1 MKKSKSNAAAH
12 TLEKKSQQDQI
23 LDRLFDY
30 FSKPKGEKP
39 SSDSEIE
46 VNFYRS
52 TLTEFP
58 RNFHNDEYAGINVI
72 MLLQEQDAA
81 ASKIP
86 IYSTF
91 KQAATLLEQHKE
103 QLPPKSATFDPT
115 KPLKGIKLN
124 AQVVKYLATYKKDG
138 QAISQTLFERETKGM
153 SFNEMREKGYKKR
166 SGLKLYKVFPIEKI
180 KHLLPQSYIDERP
193 YFAKQDQ
200 LEKQVMSDE
209 LKDEQFVKK
218 ALTIIEA
225 MGVPVIEKNEGR
237 AYYSPRKHEIVIPPR
252 NKFKCDKSF
261 LAVVLHEL
269 SHSTSK
275 ALNRDMSSAFGTAG
289 YAKEEII
296 AETATMF
303 NCLNEGL
310 ETFSSHCRYIE
321 GWASNFADKK
331 KVLLSICKQAKE
343 AQQYITDK
351 VAGHKLKLANQASY
365 TIPRQLEQDAN
376 FSPKYCQELRE
387 FINIQADSYGTM
399 IPLRNK
405 KIVGLN
411 RISKGVEV
419 FTEHKSVKIYGPV
432 AKALENKLSDLE
444 MKQELFNETELT
456 IAPLEQQT
464 VKQTSSNRLSMK

>member
-1 MKKSKSNAAAH
+1 MKKTRSSAVY
-12 TLEKKSQQDQI
+12 TTEKKSHQDQI

-39 SSDSEIE
+39 SSDSDIEIS
-46 VNFYRS
+46 FYRS
-52 TLTEFP
+52 TLNDFP

-124 AQVVKYLATYKKDG
+124 AQVVKYLATYKKDD

-193 YFAKQDQ
+193 YFAKQEQ

-225 MGVPVIEKNEGR
+225 MDVPVIEKNEDR
-237 AYYSPRKHEIVIPPR
+237 AYYSSSNHEVVIPPR
-252 NKFKCDKSF
+252 SKFKCDKSF
-261 LAVVLHEL
+261 LAIVLHEL

-296 AETATMF
+296 SETATMF
-303 NCLNEGL
+303 MCLNEEL
-310 ETFSSHCRYIE
+310 ETFSSHSKYIE
-321 GWASNFADKK
+321 GWASHFTDKK
-331 KVLLSICKQAKE
+331 KVLLSVCKQAKE
-343 AQQYITDK
+343 AQQYISDK
-351 VAGHKLKLANQASY
+351 VAEYKLKLANQATY
-365 TIPRQLEQDAN
+365 TAPNHLEQYAD
-376 FSPKYCQELRE
+376 FCPKYGQELRE

-399 IPLRNK
+399 IPLRNQE
-405 KIVGLN
+405 IVGLN
-411 RISKGVEV
+411 SISKGVEV
-419 FTEHKSVKIYGPV
+419 FTEDKSVKIYGPV

-456 IAPLEQQT
+456 IDPLEQQI
-464 VKQTSSNRLSMK
+464 VKPTSSNRLTM